1 MTTFDDTRTDLEL
14 DEHGVPTASG
24 VRFTAALP
32 NPNYATEFITVA
44 DGTVLDLKSHKT
56 VARDRFNDVIL
67 TTSYRLDQIRREMV
81 STFPTAQR
89 VRRLPHEEQWHI
101 LDRICEHLAS
111 ARSFVS
117 PSGERRAISDA
128 PFVPGK
134 STADDNLTW
143 EVTDGDRHRTWELTP
158 FEMWDTYNMPVW
170 PEGAEPAWSLA

>member
-14 DEHGVPTASG
+14 DEHGVPTAPG

-44 DGTVLDLKSHKT
+44 DGTVLDLKSHKSI
-56 VARDRFNDVIL
+56 ARDRFDDGSL

-81 STFPTAQR
+81 HTFPDRER
-89 VRRLPHEEQWHI
+89 VRRLPHEEQWRI

-117 PSGERRAISDA
+117 PSGRRRAHSND
-128 PFVPGK
+128 PFVADE
-134 STADDNLTW
+134 STAGDNLIWHMT
-143 EVTDGDRHRTWELTP
+143 EGNHHRTWRLTP
-158 FEMWDTYNMPVW
+158 FEMWDTGNMPVW
-170 PEGAEPAWSLA
+170 PEGTEPTWSLV